1 MARDRRRLDLLLV
14 ERGLVETR
22 TQARGAI
29 MAGLVT
35 VDGRREDKP
44 GAATDVTAE
53 LVLTGPARTFVSR
66 GGDKLQGAHRAF
78 AFEPAGR
85 ICLDCGAS
93 TGGFTDFLL
102 RHGAARVYAVDVGY
116 GQLAWNLRQD
126 PRVVVMERTN
136 LRHLTPDGLTMG
148 LPDLAVLD
156 LSFISLGKVLPALAA
171 LMAPVAEIVALVKP
185 QFEAGPSSVGKG
197 GVVRDPATHR
207 LVLATVAAQA
217 AEAGFVPVAATHSP
231 VRGPSGNIEFFLHC
245 RRGTAGDLPLPDATL
260 AATVKRAHDELGP
273 C

>member
-1 MARDRRRLDLLLV
+1 MARDRRRLDVLLV

-44 GAATDVTAE
+44 GAATETTAD
-53 LVLTGPARTFVSR
+53 LALAGPARTFVSR
-66 GGDKLQGAHRAF
+66 GGDKLQGAHEAF
-78 AFEPAGR
+78 AFDPQGR
-85 ICLDCGAS
+85 VCLDSGAS

-102 RHGAARVYAVDVGY
+102 RHGAATVYAVDVGY

-126 PRVVVMERTN
+126 DRVVVMERTN
-136 LRHLTPDGLTMG
+136 LRHLTPDRLTRG

-156 LSFISLGKVLPALAA
+156 LSFISLGKVLPALAD
-171 LMAPVAEIVALVKP
+171 LMAPVAEVVALVKP
-185 QFEAGPSSVGKG
+185 QFEAGPSRVGKG
-197 GVVRDPATHR
+197 GVVRDASTHR
-207 LVLATVAAQA
+207 LVLAEVALQA
-217 AEAGFVPVAATHSP
+217 ARAGFIPVAATHSP

-245 RRGTAGDLPLPDATL
+245 RRGRPEDLPITEERL
-260 AATVKRAHDELGP
+260 AEVVTRAHAGLPP